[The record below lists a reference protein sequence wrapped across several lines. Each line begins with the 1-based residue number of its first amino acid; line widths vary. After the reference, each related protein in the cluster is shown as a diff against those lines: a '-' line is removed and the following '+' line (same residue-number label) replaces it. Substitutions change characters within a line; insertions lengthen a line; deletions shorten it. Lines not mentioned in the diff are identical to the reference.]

1 MPEMKEEN
9 DAAARNRQIVEE
21 LRESFRA
28 AEQRLTPTVEPAV
41 VFSPASARED
51 AE

>member
-1 MPEMKEEN
+1 MSEMNEEK
-9 DAAARNRQIVEE
+9 DAAARNRQVMEE

-28 AEQRLTPTVEPAV
+28 AEQRLTPRVEPAV
-41 VFSPASARED
+41 VFTPTSARED